1 MSHFHNKDVSIH
13 GMNVH
18 FLVIEAFK
26 SVNKLHSL
34 VMWNYHNKN
43 IFPHDLEKVYTLQF
57 TPAHS
62 TCHGINSFFFQG
74 SLLWKNFL
82 AKIKVSLS
90 TKKIMKR
97 RKQFFCVQVYFASSF
112 RICAIVQFKFITQL
126 YKLSTVQ
133 LQSIAKQLPVRYFV
147 NSLTLSYQEDLL
159 VYLSES
165 KRTLNKVIVN
175 NKVIMKNIKLKSK
188 IDI

>member
-1 MSHFHNKDVSIH
+1 MCHYLWMFASKLLISRVTKILSFTASVTLQIYTTYDEPLSINKDVSIH

-62 TCHGINSFFFQG
+62 TCHGINSVLFQG

-97 RKQFFCVQVYFASSF
+97 RK
-112 RICAIVQFKFITQL
+112 
-126 YKLSTVQ
+126 
-133 LQSIAKQLPVRYFV
+133 
-147 NSLTLSYQEDLL
+147 
-159 VYLSES
+159 
-165 KRTLNKVIVN
+165 
-175 NKVIMKNIKLKSK
+175 
-188 IDI
+188 

>member
-1 MSHFHNKDVSIH
+1 MCHYLWMFASKLLISRVTKILSFTASVTLQIYTTYDEPLSINKDVSIH

-90 TKKIMKR
+90 TKKNYEKTE
-97 RKQFFCVQVYFASSF
+97 VV
-112 RICAIVQFKFITQL
+112 
-126 YKLSTVQ
+126 
-133 LQSIAKQLPVRYFV
+133 
-147 NSLTLSYQEDLL
+147 LL
-159 VYLSES
+159 CLGVLC
-165 KRTLNKVIVN
+165 K
-175 NKVIMKNIKLKSK
+175 
-188 IDI
+188 

>member
-1 MSHFHNKDVSIH
+1 MCHYLWMFASKLLISRVTKILSFTASVTLQIYTTYDEPLSINKDVSIH

-34 VMWNYHNKN
+34 VMWNYPNKN
-43 IFPHDLEKVYTLQF
+43 IFPYDLEKVYTLQF
-57 TPAHS
+57 TPTHS

-97 RKQFFCVQVYFASSF
+97 RK
-112 RICAIVQFKFITQL
+112 
-126 YKLSTVQ
+126 
-133 LQSIAKQLPVRYFV
+133 
-147 NSLTLSYQEDLL
+147 
-159 VYLSES
+159 
-165 KRTLNKVIVN
+165 
-175 NKVIMKNIKLKSK
+175 
-188 IDI
+188 

>member
-1 MSHFHNKDVSIH
+1 MCHYLWMFASKLLISRVTKILSFTASVTLQIYATYDEPLSINKDVSIH

-34 VMWNYHNKN
+34 VMWNYPNKN
-43 IFPHDLEKVYTLQF
+43 IFPYDLEKVYTLQF

-97 RKQFFCVQVYFASSF
+97 RK
-112 RICAIVQFKFITQL
+112 
-126 YKLSTVQ
+126 
-133 LQSIAKQLPVRYFV
+133 
-147 NSLTLSYQEDLL
+147 
-159 VYLSES
+159 
-165 KRTLNKVIVN
+165 
-175 NKVIMKNIKLKSK
+175 
-188 IDI
+188 

>member
-1 MSHFHNKDVSIH
+1 MCHYLWMFASKLLISRVTKILSFTASVTLQIYTTYDEPLSINKDVSIH

-34 VMWNYHNKN
+34 VMWNYSNKN

-97 RKQFFCVQVYFASSF
+97 RK
-112 RICAIVQFKFITQL
+112 
-126 YKLSTVQ
+126 
-133 LQSIAKQLPVRYFV
+133 
-147 NSLTLSYQEDLL
+147 
-159 VYLSES
+159 
-165 KRTLNKVIVN
+165 
-175 NKVIMKNIKLKSK
+175 
-188 IDI
+188 

>member
-1 MSHFHNKDVSIH
+1 MFASKLLISRVTKILSFTASVTLQIYTTYDEPLSINKDVSIH

-34 VMWNYHNKN
+34 VMWNYPNKN

-97 RKQFFCVQVYFASSF
+97 RK
-112 RICAIVQFKFITQL
+112 
-126 YKLSTVQ
+126 
-133 LQSIAKQLPVRYFV
+133 
-147 NSLTLSYQEDLL
+147 
-159 VYLSES
+159 
-165 KRTLNKVIVN
+165 
-175 NKVIMKNIKLKSK
+175 
-188 IDI
+188 

>member
-1 MSHFHNKDVSIH
+1 MCHYLWMFASKLLISRVTKILSFTASVTLQIYTTYDEPLSINKDVSIH

-34 VMWNYHNKN
+34 VMWNYPNKN
-43 IFPHDLEKVYTLQF
+43 IFPYDLEKVYTLQF

-90 TKKIMKR
+90 TKK
-97 RKQFFCVQVYFASSF
+97 
-112 RICAIVQFKFITQL
+112 L
-126 YKLSTVQ
+126 
-133 LQSIAKQLPVRYFV
+133 
-147 NSLTLSYQEDLL
+147 
-159 VYLSES
+159 
-165 KRTLNKVIVN
+165 
-175 NKVIMKNIKLKSK
+175 
-188 IDI
+188 

>member
-1 MSHFHNKDVSIH
+1 MCHYLWMFASKLLISRVTKILSFTASVTLQIYTTYDEPLSNNKDVSIH

-34 VMWNYHNKN
+34 VMWNYPNKN

-97 RKQFFCVQVYFASSF
+97 RK
-112 RICAIVQFKFITQL
+112 
-126 YKLSTVQ
+126 
-133 LQSIAKQLPVRYFV
+133 
-147 NSLTLSYQEDLL
+147 
-159 VYLSES
+159 
-165 KRTLNKVIVN
+165 
-175 NKVIMKNIKLKSK
+175 
-188 IDI
+188 

>member
-1 MSHFHNKDVSIH
+1 MCHYLWMFASKLLISRVTKILSFTASVTLQIYTTYDEPLSINKDVSIH

-34 VMWNYHNKN
+34 VMWNYPNKN
-43 IFPHDLEKVYTLQF
+43 IFPYDLQKVYTLQF

-97 RKQFFCVQVYFASSF
+97 RK
-112 RICAIVQFKFITQL
+112 
-126 YKLSTVQ
+126 
-133 LQSIAKQLPVRYFV
+133 
-147 NSLTLSYQEDLL
+147 
-159 VYLSES
+159 
-165 KRTLNKVIVN
+165 
-175 NKVIMKNIKLKSK
+175 
-188 IDI
+188 

>member
-1 MSHFHNKDVSIH
+1 MCHYLWMFASKLLISRVTKILSFTASVTLQIYTTYDEPLSINKDVSIH

-34 VMWNYHNKN
+34 VTWNYPNKN
-43 IFPHDLEKVYTLQF
+43 IFPYDLEKVYTLQF

-97 RKQFFCVQVYFASSF
+97 RK
-112 RICAIVQFKFITQL
+112 
-126 YKLSTVQ
+126 
-133 LQSIAKQLPVRYFV
+133 
-147 NSLTLSYQEDLL
+147 
-159 VYLSES
+159 
-165 KRTLNKVIVN
+165 
-175 NKVIMKNIKLKSK
+175 
-188 IDI
+188 

>member
-1 MSHFHNKDVSIH
+1 MCHYLWMFASKLLISRVTKILSFTASVTLQIYTTYDESLSINKDVSIH

-34 VMWNYHNKN
+34 VMWNYPNKN
-43 IFPHDLEKVYTLQF
+43 IFPYDLEKVYTLQF

-97 RKQFFCVQVYFASSF
+97 RK
-112 RICAIVQFKFITQL
+112 
-126 YKLSTVQ
+126 
-133 LQSIAKQLPVRYFV
+133 
-147 NSLTLSYQEDLL
+147 
-159 VYLSES
+159 
-165 KRTLNKVIVN
+165 
-175 NKVIMKNIKLKSK
+175 
-188 IDI
+188 

>member
-1 MSHFHNKDVSIH
+1 MCHYLWMFASKLLISRVTKILSFTASVTLQIYTTYDEPLSINKDVSIH

-97 RKQFFCVQVYFASSF
+97 RK
-112 RICAIVQFKFITQL
+112 
-126 YKLSTVQ
+126 
-133 LQSIAKQLPVRYFV
+133 
-147 NSLTLSYQEDLL
+147 
-159 VYLSES
+159 
-165 KRTLNKVIVN
+165 
-175 NKVIMKNIKLKSK
+175 
-188 IDI
+188 

>member
-1 MSHFHNKDVSIH
+1 MCHYLWMFASKLLISRVTKILSFTASVTLQIYTTYDEPLSINKDVSIH

-34 VMWNYHNKN
+34 VMWNYPNKN
-43 IFPHDLEKVYTLQF
+43 IFPYDLEKVYTLQF

-82 AKIKVSLS
+82 AKIKVSIS

-97 RKQFFCVQVYFASSF
+97 RK
-112 RICAIVQFKFITQL
+112 
-126 YKLSTVQ
+126 
-133 LQSIAKQLPVRYFV
+133 
-147 NSLTLSYQEDLL
+147 
-159 VYLSES
+159 
-165 KRTLNKVIVN
+165 
-175 NKVIMKNIKLKSK
+175 
-188 IDI
+188 

>member
-1 MSHFHNKDVSIH
+1 MCHYLWMFASKLLISRVTKILSFTASVTLQIYTTYDEPLSINKDVSIH

-34 VMWNYHNKN
+34 VMWNYLNKN
-43 IFPHDLEKVYTLQF
+43 IFPYDLEKVYTLQF

-97 RKQFFCVQVYFASSF
+97 RK
-112 RICAIVQFKFITQL
+112 
-126 YKLSTVQ
+126 
-133 LQSIAKQLPVRYFV
+133 
-147 NSLTLSYQEDLL
+147 
-159 VYLSES
+159 
-165 KRTLNKVIVN
+165 
-175 NKVIMKNIKLKSK
+175 
-188 IDI
+188 

>member
-1 MSHFHNKDVSIH
+1 MCHYLWMFASKLLISRVTKILSFTASVTLQIYTTYDEPLSINKDVSIH

-34 VMWNYHNKN
+34 VMWNYPNKN

-97 RKQFFCVQVYFASSF
+97 RK
-112 RICAIVQFKFITQL
+112 
-126 YKLSTVQ
+126 
-133 LQSIAKQLPVRYFV
+133 
-147 NSLTLSYQEDLL
+147 
-159 VYLSES
+159 
-165 KRTLNKVIVN
+165 
-175 NKVIMKNIKLKSK
+175 
-188 IDI
+188 

>member
-1 MSHFHNKDVSIH
+1 MCHYLWMFASKLLISRVTKILSFTASVTLQIYTTYDEPLSINKDVSIH

-34 VMWNYHNKN
+34 VMWNYPNKN

-82 AKIKVSLS
+82 AKIKVSQL
-90 TKKIMKR
+90 KK
-97 RKQFFCVQVYFASSF
+97 
-112 RICAIVQFKFITQL
+112 L
-126 YKLSTVQ
+126 
-133 LQSIAKQLPVRYFV
+133 
-147 NSLTLSYQEDLL
+147 
-159 VYLSES
+159 
-165 KRTLNKVIVN
+165 
-175 NKVIMKNIKLKSK
+175 
-188 IDI
+188 